1 MRGDDLFEF
10 LVPSYFD
17 IDIYEILI
25 LQNPQGDLI
34 TIKVEC
40 YDE

>member
-1 MRGDDLFEF
+1 MRGDDLFDF

-17 IDIYEILI
+17 IDMYEILI
-25 LQNPQGDLI
+25 LQNPYGDLI
-34 TIKVEC
+34 TIKVER